1 MFGWKSLFKNKS
13 PPGGGETGWQPD
25 GLDAAFPPKPFG
37 AAAGRDP
44 NLILMTESG
53 AAHGGYGGFGGSAMV
68 GTAGG
73 LQIDLVWESSVNNAP
88 AGSKSAATA
97 AGSIDTADLSNPIT
111 VPSGGAKSGISKPT

>member
-73 LQIDLVWESSVNNAP
+73 LQIDLGVERQQRASRLQICGDRGGVHRHGRLVEP
-88 AGSKSAATA
+88 
-97 AGSIDTADLSNPIT
+97 DHRT
-111 VPSGGAKSGISKPT
+111 VGWGEVPH